1 MQYISRTQQPNLHIQ
16 LSVSDPKYV
25 DGNHSTLETHQSRV
39 QIEHVF
45 YCSITISTISTI
57 LYFHPVIGEENYLFM
72 EDTQRHCQALQ
83 CFVAHWKYTRFTLG
97 DLNIFCQF
105 LPTLINASS
114 LKYKHSVNSFYCSDG
129 ASVFRLTLP

>member
-25 DGNHSTLETHQSRV
+25 DGTVLEKHQSRV

-114 LKYKHSVNSFYCSDG
+114 LKYKHSVNSFYSS
-129 ASVFRLTLP
+129 AVFRLTLP